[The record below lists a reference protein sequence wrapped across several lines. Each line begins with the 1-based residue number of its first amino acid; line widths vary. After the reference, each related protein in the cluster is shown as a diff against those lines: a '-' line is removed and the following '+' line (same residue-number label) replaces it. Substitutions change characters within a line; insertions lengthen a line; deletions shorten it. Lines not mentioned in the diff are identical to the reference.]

1 MKEALAEL
9 IQATRAKEDL
19 KSQEV
24 SPIFVT
30 ILVVNV
36 NGPNV

>member
-1 MKEALAEL
+1 MKEALAQL
-9 IQATRAKEDL
+9 IQATRANDDL
-19 KSQEV
+19 KSQEG
-24 SPIFVT
+24 SPIFIT